1 MPGRNPEQ
9 GTCDSKTILFCPHC
23 GTKLDSDAKF
33 CKHCGSPVDRTET
46 GTFKARE
53 QEYAG
58 KMIKCPACGEDIPSF
73 TAVCPSCGH
82 EIRGSRATNS
92 VQELSYKLEHASS
105 DTAKANLIRTFPI
118 PNTREDIL
126 EFMILASTNIEN
138 SYQPEVSEAWSVQF
152 EQAFS
157 KAKIFYGD
165 DPKVWECYNLYLT
178 KKKQAQKRMEQEQKR
193 QHFEQRISKIEK
205 IFQSDKGNAIPALI
219 AAVILL
225 IIPFLMI
232 IPSSISHMTKEH
244 QLENLTEEV
253 QTYIEDGNFEMARIT
268 ANQIIDDSNWSDESR
283 QKWDS
288 IRESLLESI
297 TKQEILVGEKI
308 YAGLSSKEVEG
319 KNYSEIVDHFK
330 QQGFT
335 DIKTEK
341 IEDLVTGWLTK
352 DGEVEN
358 VTINGL
364 SDFEK
369 ESIFEPDA
377 KIVVFYHTFK

>member
-1 MPGRNPEQ
+1 MSGRNPEQ

-92 VQELSYKLEHASS
+92 VQELSYKLEHTSS
-105 DTAKANLIRTFPI
+105 DKAKANLIRTFPI

-165 DPKVWECYNLYLT
+165 DPKVWE
-178 KKKQAQKRMEQEQKR
+178 
-193 QHFEQRISKIEK
+193 
-205 IFQSDKGNAIPALI
+205 
-219 AAVILL
+219 
-225 IIPFLMI
+225 
-232 IPSSISHMTKEH
+232 
-244 QLENLTEEV
+244 
-253 QTYIEDGNFEMARIT
+253 
-268 ANQIIDDSNWSDESR
+268 
-283 QKWDS
+283 
-288 IRESLLESI
+288 
-297 TKQEILVGEKI
+297 
-308 YAGLSSKEVEG
+308 
-319 KNYSEIVDHFK
+319 
-330 QQGFT
+330 
-335 DIKTEK
+335 
-341 IEDLVTGWLTK
+341 
-352 DGEVEN
+352 
-358 VTINGL
+358 
-364 SDFEK
+364 
-369 ESIFEPDA
+369 
-377 KIVVFYHTFK
+377 

>member
-1 MPGRNPEQ
+1 MSGRNPEQ
-9 GTCDSKTILFCPHC
+9 ETFHSKRILFCPYC
-23 GTKLDSDAKF
+23 GTELDNGARF
-33 CKHCGSPVDRTET
+33 CKHCGSPIDRPKAS
-46 GTFKARE
+46 TFKTRE

-92 VQELSYKLEHASS
+92 VQELSYKLEHTSS
-105 DTAKANLIRTFPI
+105 DKAKANLIRTFPI